1 VSGVFDAP
9 APPLAQSPRPSLLTR
24 WWPRW
29 LDGLPLRF
37 RLTLWYVALLAVV
50 LTVFGGYLYS
60 SLEQRLMSEIDRS
73 LETQA
78 RRLTPPP
85 DAPPGPPPALVGRRR
100 QATGSLAISVY
111 DARGQDLLF
120 GEILEDL
127 PELERARQAAGNG
140 TADLQ
145 TVETNDDEFWRV
157 LTTPILQ
164 AGQQTMVVQI
174 ARSEVE
180 SETALRELLLLLL
193 IGIPATLVL
202 AIAIGLFLAGRAL
215 DPIDRI
221 TRTAAQIEAGD
232 LSRRLHLPQRR
243 DEVGRLA
250 ATFDAMLDR
259 LEASFARQRRFTA
272 DASHELR
279 TPLAIM
285 ISQADVALERARS
298 AEEYREVL
306 DGILGDARRM
316 SQLLGDLLTLARA
329 DDGKLDLG
337 REPLDLDELAEDV
350 VATMTPLADDRG
362 ICLDVRLAEHAAVD
376 ADQTRLTQLLVN
388 LVDNALKYTP
398 AGGSVMVVVDR
409 VDGDA
414 ILRVADTGVGIAAS
428 HLPRI
433 FERFYRVDASRA
445 RSMASTD
452 GGAGAST
459 DGGAGLGLAIC
470 RWIVEAHGGTI
481 EVESKVGKGTTFTV
495 RLPTTPI
502 ATPDEAR
509 VLVGSNAGAE
519 RR

>member
-1 VSGVFDAP
+1 V
-9 APPLAQSPRPSLLTR
+9 R
-24 WWPRW
+24 WCPHWF
-29 LDGLPLRF
+29 DGLPLRV
-37 RLTLWYVALLAVV
+37 RLTLWYVALLAFV
-50 LTVFGGYLYS
+50 LTAFGAFLYS
-60 SLEQRLMSEIDRS
+60 SLEQRLMLEIDRS

-85 DAPPGPPPALVGRRR
+85 DAAPGPPPQLIGRRR
-100 QATGSLAISVY
+100 PASGGLAVSVY
-111 DARGQDLLF
+111 DPTGREMLF
-120 GEILEDL
+120 GEIQDDL
-127 PELERARQAAGNG
+127 PDLAQARQIAAGG
-140 TADLQ
+140 VSDLR

-157 LTTPILQ
+157 LTMPIIQ
-164 AGQQTMVVQI
+164 AGQQTMVLQI
-174 ARSEVE
+174 ARSQAD

-221 TRTAAQIEAGD
+221 TRTAAQIGAGD
-232 LSRRLHLPQRR
+232 LSRRLHLPHRR

-259 LEASFARQRRFTA
+259 LEASFERQRRFTA

-279 TPLAIM
+279 TPLALM
-285 ISQADVALERARS
+285 ISQADVTLERSRS
-298 AEEYREVL
+298 ADEYREVL
-306 DGILGDARRM
+306 DGMRGDARRM

-337 REPLDLDELAEDV
+337 REPLDLGELAEDV
-350 VATMTPLADDRG
+350 VATMTPLADERG
-362 ICLDVRLAEHAAVD
+362 ICLDVQLVEHVVVD

-398 AGGSVMVVVDR
+398 AGGTVMVVVDR
-409 VDGDA
+409 ASDEAV
-414 ILRVADTGVGIAAS
+414 LQVADTGVGIAAS

-433 FERFYRVDASRA
+433 FERFYRVDAARA
-445 RSMASTD
+445 RSD
-452 GGAGAST
+452 GGV
-459 DGGAGLGLAIC
+459 GLGLAIC

-495 RLPTTPI
+495 RLP
-502 ATPDEAR
+502 ATPAEPDRIRE
-509 VLVGSNAGAE
+509 LVGGAVAP